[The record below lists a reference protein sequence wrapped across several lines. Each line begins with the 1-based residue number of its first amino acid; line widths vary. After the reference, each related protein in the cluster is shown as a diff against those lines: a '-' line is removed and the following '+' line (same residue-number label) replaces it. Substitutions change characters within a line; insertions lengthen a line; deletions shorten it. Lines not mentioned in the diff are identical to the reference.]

1 MCWAVPSVVLDV
13 LDNGIVV
20 VDMGDGVRRFAVLG
34 ISEGRVN
41 KGDLVMVH
49 AGVVITKI
57 DLSTLRESM
66 EMWKQMAREL
76 AASTG
81 EDPEAAAKMIE
92 EEMWRVLK
100 IANEISSGDSKKLEE
115 FA

>member
-1 MCWAVPSVVLDV
+1 MCWAVPSVVTKIEG
-13 LDNGIVV
+13 GIAW
-20 VDMGDGVRRFAVLG
+20 VDPGDGVERPAILG
-34 ISEGRVN
+34 IEESEVQP
-41 KGDLVMVH
+41 GDLVMVH
-49 AGVVITKI
+49 AGVIIAKV

-100 IANEISSGDSKKLEE
+100 IVEE
-115 FA
+115 VKAGKRRAVRELA

>member
-1 MCWAVPSVVLDV
+1 MCWAVPSVVTKIEG
-13 LDNGIVV
+13 GIAW
-20 VDMGDGVRRFAVLG
+20 VDPGDGVERPAILG
-34 ISEGRVN
+34 IEESALQP
-41 KGDLVMVH
+41 GDLVMVH
-49 AGVVITKI
+49 AGVIIAKV
-57 DLSTLRESM
+57 DLSALRESM

-100 IANEISSGDSKKLEE
+100 IAEE
-115 FA
+115 AKAGRRQAVRELA

>member
-1 MCWAVPSVVLDV
+1 MCWAVPSVVTKIEG
-13 LDNGIVV
+13 GIAW
-20 VDMGDGVRRFAVLG
+20 VDPGDGVERPAIPG
-34 ISEGRVN
+34 IEESALQP
-41 KGDLVMVH
+41 GDLVMVH
-49 AGVVITKI
+49 AGVIIAKV

-100 IANEISSGDSKKLEE
+100 IAEE
-115 FA
+115 AKAGKRQAVRGLA